1 MSHVKTL
8 EGFADFVEHGGEVPV
23 DEYVAVSIR
32 AVLEERARLVS
43 DQEIKYVKLAKLEEQ
58 NERLRAADLEVE
70 GDALQQENE
79 RLRAMLD
86 IANNKLVYCGEV
98 HDKQQANYDE
108 VLTMLGDE
116 VKRHESTREENER
129 LENAHG
135 TFFRDCACAGCHV
148 DVPGCWETPM
158 CRPCATEECEHEE
171 GKR

>member
-58 NERLRAADLEVE
+58 
-70 GDALQQENE
+70 NE